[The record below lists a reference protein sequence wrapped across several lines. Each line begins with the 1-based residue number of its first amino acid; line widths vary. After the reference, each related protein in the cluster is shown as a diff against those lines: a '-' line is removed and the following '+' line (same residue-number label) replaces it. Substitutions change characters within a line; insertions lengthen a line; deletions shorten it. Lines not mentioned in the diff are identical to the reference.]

1 MKGRMTGKQLFL
13 QKKAVD
19 EIESEALVANQ
30 VQGTGVEILIIFLIF
45 ERDPQNP
52 I

>member
-1 MKGRMTGKQLFL
+1 MTGKQLFL

-30 VQGTGVEILIIFLIF
+30 VQVDESLFDDAEFDDLDELDIPD
-45 ERDPQNP
+45 E
-52 I
+52 